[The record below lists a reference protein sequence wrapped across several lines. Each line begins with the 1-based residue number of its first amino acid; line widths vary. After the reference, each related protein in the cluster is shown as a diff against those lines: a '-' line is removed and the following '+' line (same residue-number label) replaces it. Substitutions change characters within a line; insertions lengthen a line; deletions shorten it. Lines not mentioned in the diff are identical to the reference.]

1 MFDLDRRSFLRVA
14 TAASFGAASGS
25 TPVLAVPQATGAN
38 TAAAAPAA
46 PPAVTRMLA
55 RYIVS
60 AKYED
65 LPQGSASRGRGHC

>member
-14 TAASFGAASGS
+14 AAASFGAASGS

-38 TAAAAPAA
+38 TAAAA